1 MNDATC
7 VGDIAS
13 TVVSP
18 LPSSLSRA
26 VDSAAISPAPQLIPC
41 IQGTG
46 AVQKLSDF
54 EVIPKENSSLAPCW
68 PGFSLGAWKAPV
80 QAERAKSMLEQ
91 V

>member
-1 MNDATC
+1 MMPC
-7 VGDIAS
+7 VHVTFPAWLVS
-13 TVVSP
+13 T

-26 VDSAAISPAPQLIPC
+26 VDGAAISPAPQFTPS
-41 IQGTG
+41 IQGTA
-46 AVQKLSDF
+46 AVQKLIDF
-54 EVIPKENSSLAPCW
+54 EVSPKENSSLAPCW